1 MKLGEKNAG
10 VMRAREVRRKRARQ
24 AVTQALFWVGIPT
37 LIAAIY
43 YGGIASPQYQSISM
57 VSVQSNDAGGTSFE
71 PLAALLPPAGAGRD
85 TLLVREY
92 IRSRDLVKLLIDND
106 GLREHYSDPHE
117 DWLSRLSAN
126 ASLEATYHYYLDKV
140 NVEHDQASGTLTIKV
155 LAFSGEKAQQL
166 NKAIIAA
173 AEKMVNQLTER
184 ARQDRIRVAEEA
196 VDKNGARL
204 AKARE
209 ALLELQH
216 QRGEIDPTKEAETI
230 LKVKGELEG
239 QLATAKAELDSL
251 EAVMRGD
258 APQVLQQRRKV
269 SSLQRQIDRQTSR
282 LTDAKSGGVNSS
294 IASFEPAFIQKELA
308 EKAYETALKT
318 LEIARVEASR
328 QHRYLVTI
336 SSPSLPDVATH
347 PKRLWKI
354 ATVFMISLSLLGVLG
369 LLMATIREH
378 AKF

>member
-1 MKLGEKNAG
+1 MKLGEKTAG

-24 AVTQALFWVGIPT
+24 ATTQAIIWVGIPT

-43 YGGIASPQYQSISM
+43 YGCIASPQYQSIA
-57 VSVQSNDAGGTSFE
+57 VISVQSNDAGGTALE

-85 TLLVREY
+85 TLLVRTY
-92 IRSRDLVKLLIDND
+92 IRSRDLVKLLIAND
-106 GLREHYSDPHE
+106 GLREHYSDEHA
-117 DWLSRLSAN
+117 DWMSRLKPH
-126 ASLEATYHYYLDKV
+126 ASLEETYHYYLDKV
-140 NVEHDQASGTLTIKV
+140 DVDHDSASGTLTIRV
-155 LAFSGEKAQQL
+155 LAFSGEKAQAL
-166 NKAIIAA
+166 NKSIIAA
-173 AEKMVNQLTER
+173 AEKMVNQLTAR
-184 ARQDRIRVAEEA
+184 ARHDRIRVAEDA
-196 VDKNGARL
+196 VKSNGERL
-204 AKARE
+204 AKARQ
-209 ALLELQH
+209 ALLDLQH
-216 QRGEIDPTKEAETI
+216 ERGEIDPTKEAETI
-230 LKVKGELEG
+230 LTVKGELEG
-239 QLATAKAELDSL
+239 QLAAARAELDSL
-251 EAVMRGD
+251 ETIMRSD
-258 APQVLQQRRKV
+258 APKVLQQRRKV
-269 SSLQRQIDRQTSR
+269 ASLQHQIERQIKR
-282 LTDAKSGGVNSS
+282 LTDAQSGGVNSS

-369 LLMATIREH
+369 LLVATIREH